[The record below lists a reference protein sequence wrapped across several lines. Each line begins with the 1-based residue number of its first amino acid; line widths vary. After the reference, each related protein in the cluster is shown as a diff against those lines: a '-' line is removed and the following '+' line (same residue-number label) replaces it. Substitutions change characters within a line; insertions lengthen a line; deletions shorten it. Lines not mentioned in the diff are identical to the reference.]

1 MTREPH
7 PPQAAQPAPA
17 ENQPL
22 PRWKLLLILFWTM
35 CKIGLFTF
43 GGGYAM
49 IALLEAEVV
58 GRRQWLSAEEF
69 LDMTAISE
77 STPGSIAVN
86 AATYI
91 GYKLARVAGAA
102 IATVAVCL
110 PSFAIIYAIS
120 LFFNAF
126 LEIEV
131 VAWAFEGIQICV
143 VFLILAAGIRML
155 KQLERSAFNIV
166 VLVATAGCMLAFGIF
181 AVDFSSIFFIL
192 IAGAAGV
199 AVYLIRRLA
208 ARNKQRNKKEGG
220 DDDHAVH

>member
-17 ENQPL
+17 EKRPL

-181 AVDFSSIFFIL
+181 AVDFSSIFYIL

-220 DDDHAVH
+220 DDDHAVR